1 MLAIY
6 DPRGAFSST
15 LSKAASTSGGRAAAV
30 IACLSCAWGS
40 FPDSGQARD
49 RAGCLASSG
58 LSPSFPEVPCA
69 SWTCVSGQ
77 SRDRTGDLRI
87 FSPSLYQLSYLSNG
101 LSGQFKAIGS
111 GNQPVAQKG
120 DGTSNLTGPVPF
132 LGRGLKSFAAVPSTH
147 DNRSGPI

>member
-87 FSPSLYQLSYLSNG
+87 FSPSLYQLSYLSISANVR
-101 LSGQFKAIGS
+101 
-111 GNQPVAQKG
+111 QPVK
-120 DGTSNLTGPVPF
+120 TVNLTS
-132 LGRGLKSFAAVPSTH
+132 RAVAPRAHLAWQPGAKAKQWTKDSATI
-147 DNRSGPI
+147 S